1 VQTFDEPKYLPGK
14 PLATMLPPLTRAVDV
29 ELIRDGG
36 SYAATFSDKDGGR
49 YILFTRIKQV
59 DRGQNM
65 KEIIGYEP
73 PILIDCNPTKR
84 PQETDGRVYS
94 ELSGPATA
102 VTWAEART
110 IMALT
115 KGFAER
121 LDEWHRKWLDQMNHV
136 VTSDGGLPPTVEA
149 ITQWRRLPGLV
160 HNS

>member
-1 VQTFDEPKYLPGK
+1 
-14 PLATMLPPLTRAVDV
+14 MLPPLTRAVDV

-73 PILIDCNPTKR
+73 PILIDCNPAKR
-84 PQETDGRVYS
+84 PEDTDGQVYG
-94 ELSGPATA
+94 ELSGPATD

-110 IMALT
+110 MMVLT
-115 KGFAER
+115 KGLAEG
-121 LDEWHRKWLDQMNHV
+121 LSEWRRKWLDQMNYV
-136 VTSDGGLPPTVEA
+136 VRSNGRLPPDVEA
-149 ITQWRRLPGLV
+149 IRQWKRHPSV
-160 HNS
+160 AHKS